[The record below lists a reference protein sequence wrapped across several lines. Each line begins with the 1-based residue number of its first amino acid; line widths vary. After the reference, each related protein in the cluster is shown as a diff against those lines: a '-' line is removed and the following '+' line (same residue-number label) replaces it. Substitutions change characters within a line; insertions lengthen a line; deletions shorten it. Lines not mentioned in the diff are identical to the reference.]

1 MKFILSLIFTFIAS
15 YAQAVSP
22 GPLFTYEGVLTDS
35 AGTPITTAQTV
46 TFQVLY
52 SSCIVYEETQSIS
65 PGSQGEFSVIIGA
78 GARTDSTSNTA
89 DRIFASSGSV
99 NCQGGSPVTVTGF
112 ATRSLHIRVGSTD
125 LSPDVTIN
133 NVPFAINSQKLADK
147 GPSDFVQVSAAI
159 SQANVESIFNR
170 YTKLDAILNNFN
182 SAGTTLGANITG
194 NAATAT
200 TATSATNVT
209 GVVAVAN
216 GGTGA
221 TTASAARTNLG
232 LGTLSL
238 LSPTGTADNTT
249 YLRGDGTWATVSGGG
264 GSGTITGVSA
274 GSGLTGGGASGS
286 VTLSLSNVGTSGT
299 YTKVTVDSQGRVTN
313 GLATL
318 ADADIPSLDWSKI
331 TTGKPTTLAGYAITD
346 AVKNVASAPGIQA
359 GLEAGKPT
367 ATNSGLLY
375 IATDSQ
381 KIYRDS
387 GTWALLSSGTAGTG
401 TVTNVATGTGLTG
414 GPISNAG
421 TISLAN
427 TSVTAGSYGSATQI
441 PTFSVDAQGRLTAAS
456 QVAITGVLPGGAAGG
471 DLSGTYPNP
480 TVTSIQNRP
489 VNATTPGIGQVLQ
502 FSGSSWM
509 PTNLSVTPAQITGTL
524 PVSQGGTGA
533 TAFIANRMIAS
544 DATGNSLVPFTCGNG
559 NLVTFDT
566 FGVMGCQP
574 YSQSGL
580 IANGGNS
587 YAVDAFLGTND
598 AFALRF
604 KTSNAERMVIDST
617 GKVGIGTISPVYP
630 LMVSSGDAI
639 PVGIM
644 GGNSSHT
651 GISILNNNGALG
663 SYSLR
668 VTSSSNLNPR
678 AFQIVDNSASSTP
691 RLSVYND
698 GTVGINTTS
707 VPSFTF
713 YVNGTAGGSSVWT
726 ASSDRRY
733 KDNITELPDA
743 LGKLLKLRGVS
754 FSWKT
759 EEFPEKKFTPGP
771 DIGVI
776 AQEVEEVY
784 PEAVVT
790 DNKGFKAVA
799 YSKLVAPLIESTK
812 ELYGMCKATEDQLHS
827 LERKVASLEE
837 DSQKKEQ
844 RIQKLETENAEL
856 RNDLKL
862 IKQKLGLE

>member
-1 MKFILSLIFTFIAS
+1 MKLVLSLLFTLVAS

-46 TFQVLY
+46 TFQILY
-52 SSCIVYEETQSIS
+52 SSCIVYEETQTIS
-65 PGSQGEFSVIIGA
+65 PGSAGEFSVIVGA
-78 GARTDSTSNTA
+78 GTQTDSAGNSA
-89 DRIFASSGSV
+89 DRIFASAGSV
-99 NCQGGSPVTVTGF
+99 NCHGGSPVTVTGF
-112 ATRSLHIRVGSTD
+112 ATRSLHIRIGSTD

-147 GPSDFVQVSAAI
+147 GPGDFVQVSAAI

-221 TTASAARTNLG
+221 TTAPAARTNLG
-232 LGTLSL
+232 LGSL
-238 LSPTGTADNTT
+238 ATLSPTGTADNTT

-264 GSGTITGVSA
+264 GGGTITGVTA
-274 GSGLTGGGASGS
+274 GTGLTGGGASGA
-286 VTLSLSNVGTSGT
+286 VTLSLSNVGTPGT
-299 YTKVTVDSQGRVTN
+299 YTKVTIDSQGRVTN
-313 GLATL
+313 GIATL

-346 AVKNVASAPGIQA
+346 AVKNVASTPGIQA
-359 GLEAGKPT
+359 GLEAGKPA
-367 ATNSGLLY
+367 ATNTGLLY

-381 KIYRDS
+381 KIYRDN
-387 GTWALLSSGTAGTG
+387 GTWSLLSSGTAGTG
-401 TVTNVATGTGLTG
+401 TVTNIATGTGLTG
-414 GPISNAG
+414 GPIANAG
-421 TISLAN
+421 TISLTN
-427 TSVTAGSYGSATQI
+427 TGVTAGSYGSATQI

-456 QVAITGVLPGGAAGG
+456 QVTLGGISPGGAASG
-471 DLSGTYPNP
+471 DLSGNYPNP
-480 TVTSIQNRP
+480 TVSSLQNRL
-489 VNATTPGIGQVLQ
+489 VSATAPTTGQVLQ
-502 FSGSSWM
+502 YSGSSWM
-509 PTNLSVTPAQITGTL
+509 PTTLSVSTGQITGTL
-524 PVSQGGTGA
+524 PISKGGTG
-533 TAFIANRMIAS
+533 TTSYLANRMISS
-544 DATGNSLVPFTCGNG
+544 DATGSALVPYSCGIAS
-559 NLVTFDT
+559 LITFD
-566 FGVMGCQP
+566 GAGAMGCTP
-574 YSQSGL
+574 YSGSGL
-580 IANGGNS
+580 MAYGGNS
-587 YAVDAFLGTND
+587 YNADSIMGTND
-598 AFALRF
+598 NFALRF
-604 KTSNAERMVIDST
+604 KTNNSERMVIDSA

-644 GGNSSHT
+644 GGNSNHT
-651 GISILNNNGALG
+651 GISILNNNGSLG

-678 AFQIVDNSASSTP
+678 AFQIVDNSASTTP
-691 RLSVYND
+691 RFSVYND
-698 GTVGINTTS
+698 GTVGINTTTA
-707 VPSFTF
+707 PSFTF
-713 YVNGTAGGSSVWT
+713 YVSGTAGGTSVWT
-726 ASSDRRY
+726 AASDRRY

-759 EEFPEKKFTPGP
+759 DEFPEKKFISGP

-784 PEAVVT
+784 PEAVT
-790 DNKGFKAVA
+790 TGIDGYKAVA

-812 ELYGMCKATEDQLHS
+812 ELYGLCKATDDQLHS

-837 DSQKKEQ
+837 DTQKKEL

-856 RNDLKL
+856 KNDLKL